1 MKLSEFVTKY
11 NPEIQL
17 ENYQRRTL
25 EWLDQLDF
33 AEIEKRIL
41 ALQLPDSGRDR
52 LSQLVLGV
60 DFATPGYGDL
70 TSVCIARKVWYEG
83 GQVKMMIIDD
93 IYTEQ
98 PQTSR
103 AIGIQGPFSNPGL
116 LDDLLAMEARM
127 PPLAQEEPE
136 PRAKNGALAS
146 KKTERAKAK
155 LAFYQGKRRF

>member
-1 MKLSEFVTKY
+1 MKFSGFVAKY
-11 NPEIQL
+11 RPEVML

-25 EWLDQLDF
+25 EWLDKLDF

-41 ALQLPDSGRDR
+41 SSQIREPGESLFD
-52 LSQLVLGV
+52 QLVLAV

-70 TSVCIARKVWYEG
+70 TSVCIGRKIWMDKGEIR
-83 GQVKMMIIDD
+83 MMIIDD
-93 IYTEQ
+93 IYTE
-98 PQTSR
+98 PQRDPSWH
-103 AIGIQGPFSNPGL
+103 A
-116 LDDLLAMEARM
+116 LDKFFNE
-127 PPLAQEEPE
+127 PVVQEEPE